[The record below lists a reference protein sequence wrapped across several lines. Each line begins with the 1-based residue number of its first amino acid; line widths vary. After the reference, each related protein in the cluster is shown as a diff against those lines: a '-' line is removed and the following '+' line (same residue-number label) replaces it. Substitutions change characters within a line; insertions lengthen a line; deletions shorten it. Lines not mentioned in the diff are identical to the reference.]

1 MSVRRAARL
10 CTLLVLGSISLAL
23 IGCAFSAGPIA
34 EGGNT
39 TTGGVAPG
47 SPAAKGVLGG
57 RVYGAQSPVTNAAVT
72 LWAAGTTGSYGTG
85 ATVVATTTT
94 DPVNGTFSFNTS
106 PGVSPCTTGQLL
118 YITSVGGNTGGGTNQ
133 YAALMAA
140 LPSACSAATGNT
152 FVIVNEVTTVASV
165 TALQQFMSITPG
177 GSPAWTI
184 GAPAA
189 NATGLTNAFTQVGN
203 LVNIAT
209 GTSGVTTATNTISSV
224 TYTTTITPDTNK
236 IYALA
241 DVLAACINAAGS
253 STCTSM
259 FSDATPSGS
268 TTPTDTIQV
277 AYYLATNPAG
287 LTMPAHGT
295 AGSPSWLCANYAT
308 TQPPFPATSPS
319 CNDTTTG
326 TPYPTDWAIEVSW
339 SASNGTSPTLTQN
352 TYSLAIDG
360 LGNVWTAYG
369 VTGGSTTNPANL
381 TEFNQAGQ
389 VRFTPVNSTVITS
402 GPTVQDAGGSITT
415 YPAPNFTS
423 TLTGGADPTASV
435 LASRVASLAID
446 TNNNAWFTGYY
457 STVPATSG
465 ALQGFLTEVTQTG
478 TSSGFLIPADS
489 PGAITIDGNN
499 NIYLDD
505 EPVSGR
511 YYTSE
516 LEFSNSSHPGTY
528 AVYDEG
534 IDRQTGI
541 SNVVWADPL
550 GYAWAVSTKC
560 TGSSITLYRANTAEF
575 ESSGTTGDLNG
586 VAATCPL
593 YTGFPDATGGAFYAD
608 GSLYDVAVTGVSG
621 SYTGAVTTEA
631 AGTGTTNGG
640 LDGGEGTFV
649 DGLGNVWVANSVGGV
664 SEFSFTGGAFSP
676 LSPSGTATYGFGTS
690 YLTGKNPYLVA
701 GDSSGNIWIGSADS
715 ALHYLVGIAGPAL
728 TPTSAM
734 LGGRLCRRATGRYI
748 ASDSEPDA
756 YLQHSGT
763 GHAAVDCNADECW
776 DGQRKRRHHLD
787 RRRQPEQLHDKQQD
801 LRNNFGHWYKLH
813 NHGSVRI
820 ECSRGILRDSE
831 CGEQC
836 SRQSDGCTNG

>member
-1 MSVRRAARL
+1 M
-10 CTLLVLGSISLAL
+10 
-23 IGCAFSAGPIA
+23 
-34 EGGNT
+34 
-39 TTGGVAPG
+39 
-47 SPAAKGVLGG
+47 
-57 RVYGAQSPVTNAAVT
+57 
-72 LWAAGTTGSYGTG
+72 
-85 ATVVATTTT
+85 
-94 DPVNGTFSFNTS
+94 
-106 PGVSPCTTGQLL
+106 
-118 YITSVGGNTGGGTNQ
+118 
-133 YAALMAA
+133 
-140 LPSACSAATGNT
+140 
-152 FVIVNEVTTVASV
+152 
-165 TALQQFMSITPG
+165 
-177 GSPAWTI
+177 
-184 GAPAA
+184 
-189 NATGLTNAFTQVGN
+189 
-203 LVNIAT
+203 
-209 GTSGVTTATNTISSV
+209 
-224 TYTTTITPDTNK
+224 
-236 IYALA
+236 
-241 DVLAACINAAGS
+241 
-253 STCTSM
+253 
-259 FSDATPSGS
+259 
-268 TTPTDTIQV
+268 
-277 AYYLATNPAG
+277 
-287 LTMPAHGT
+287 
-295 AGSPSWLCANYAT
+295 
-308 TQPPFPATSPS
+308 
-319 CNDTTTG
+319 
-326 TPYPTDWAIEVSW
+326 
-339 SASNGTSPTLTQN
+339 
-352 TYSLAIDG
+352 
-360 LGNVWTAYG
+360 WTAYG

-423 TLTGGADPTASV
+423 TLTRGADPTASV

-593 YTGFPDATGGAFYAD
+593 YTGFPDATGGAFHAD

-728 TPTSAM
+728 TPTSRDA
-734 LGGRLCRRATGRYI
+734 RRPALL
-748 ASDSEPDA
+748 A
-756 YLQHSGT
+756 
-763 GHAAVDCNADECW
+763 N
-776 DGQRKRRHHLD
+776 D
-787 RRRQPEQLHDKQQD
+787 RALHCK
-801 LRNNFGHWYKLH
+801 
-813 NHGSVRI
+813 
-820 ECSRGILRDSE
+820 
-831 CGEQC
+831 
-836 SRQSDGCTNG
+836 